1 MSSILLPS
9 SGAQVEVKDHINLK
23 MKELR
28 AWMDAERSAD
38 LRAQYVYIAPCIQS
52 WELDLDPSDPDSLD
66 ELDMSDFFTL
76 SRAIS
81 AVIRRTQAEKN

>member
-1 MSSILLPS
+1 
-9 SGAQVEVKDHINLK
+9 
-23 MKELR
+23 
-28 AWMDAERSAD
+28 MDAERSAD
-38 LRAQYVYIAPCIQS
+38 LRAQYVYIAPCIQA
-52 WELDLDPSDPDSLD
+52 WELDFDPADPESLD